1 MKKLLIKD
9 KKLCLKVA
17 SIENQHYSLKCIIKN
32 FNFFLLIRWNAS
44 LKLTLLQR
52 NNSKNAIVNRCLQTV
67 NKKRFN
73 RLTTFS
79 RHVFLKLIRQGL
91 INGIQKASW

>member
-9 KKLCLKVA
+9 KKLCSKVA
-17 SIENQHYSLKCIIKN
+17 YVENQHYILKCIIKN
-32 FNFFLLIRWNAS
+32 FNFFLLIRFSAF
-44 LKLTLLQR
+44 LKLALLQK
-52 NNSKNAIVNRCLQTV
+52 NNSKNAIINRCLQTF

-73 RLTTFS
+73 KLTNFS